1 MVFFITSLKSTIKA
15 KLFYLCIKK
24 IMKRISLT
32 LAIIFSIFSFNTFSQ
47 SCSPFII
54 NMYDSF
60 GDGWNGNDLTFTD
73 TNGTIFFSTT
83 LNSGSSGTDSVC
95 LPSGCF
101 IVSCDGGSWQ
111 GEVSWDILD
120 STGGVVL
127 SGGAPYS
134 GYIGTCIFGCTDPNA
149 VNFNPFAHINIGF
162 CVYGCIQSD
171 TSESFENGFGTTW
184 IQDPNN
190 SVDWTNISGTT
201 PSFNTGPSSAFD
213 GNFYI
218 YTEASGSSNSEAVI
232 YVDCIDPTQWSQL
245 SLVFAY
251 HMFGSSMGTLSIDVS
266 TDTGSTWIQEW
277 SISGDQGNQWNQ
289 TFVDLSSYT
298 NNISVRV
305 QAETGNSFES
315 DIAIDLLQFMEI
327 PSIGCTNPLAS
338 NFDSTAVIDDGSCIF
353 PTGCTNPLADN
364 YDSTA
369 VIDDS
374 SCVFSNCTQL
384 TLNMYDSFGDGWNGN
399 DFIFTG
405 SNGTVLFT
413 TTLSSGSTGSYSFC
427 APFDCYTVSCDG
439 GSWQGEVSWDL
450 VDTNGIVIFSGGAPY
465 LDTLCF
471 PVVIGCTNPLATNYD
486 SLANVDN
493 GFCFFGCIEADT
505 SESFEN
511 GLGITWLQS
520 SNDDIDWIN
529 NSGGTPSFNTGPS
542 SAYDGNFYMY
552 TEASVSG
559 IGYPN
564 KEAII
569 YVSCIDPTKWTQLAL
584 VFSYHMYGTS
594 MGDLS
599 VDVSVDS
606 GTTWVEE
613 WTLSGNQGDQWNQAV
628 VDLSAYSNNISVR
641 IQAETGTSFTSD
653 FAVDLL
659 QFTEMPSIGCTNPL
673 ADNYDSTAVIDDGS
687 CYFSNCTQLTLNMF
701 DSFGDGWNGNDFTI
715 TSSNGNTFF
724 TTTLSTGSSGS
735 SLFCAPSDCYTITCD
750 GGSWQGEVSWD
761 LVDSNGVVIL
771 SGDAP
776 YSGSLCIPAIVGCTN
791 PLAINYDSTA
801 TIDDGSCFFGCI
813 QVDTSESFESGLG
826 ITWVMDPNNDIDWTN
841 RSGGTPSFGT
851 GPSGAFD
858 GSYYMYTEAS
868 GNGNGYP
875 NKQASMYVP
884 CVDPTQWSSLGI
896 AFAYHMRG
904 TSMGT
909 LSIDVSPDSGTTWIQ
924 EWSLSGNQG
933 NQWNEVYVDLSAYT
947 SDISVRV
954 KGITGNSWRSDI
966 AVDLIRFLEMP
977 VYGCTDP
984 FANNF
989 DSTAVYDDGSCTYV
1003 GCTDPYSINYCT
1015 YCNVNDSISCQYY
1028 SCKTTDYSENF
1039 ESNNFSVVG
1048 WTNYSGSEAAVT
1060 LNSLNAIADT
1070 VSLRFEGGTG
1080 NSWGTYVTENQAY
1093 ANVEHLASASLC
1105 LDLTNNNL
1113 SDTVTLS
1120 FETVMFSSFITTPF
1134 SWLRVKVDGN
1144 VISDSYGNSS
1154 YNNTTLPYTFG
1165 GNTVLSYDLSAY
1177 SGGIHYIT
1185 FECINKYGSSANNP
1199 ATVNYVWVDNVNISL
1214 PLISGC
1220 TDSIALNYNIS
1231 AQIDDGSCFY
1241 DIFGCTDST
1250 ALNYDPLATA
1260 DDGSCIYT
1268 VFGCTDPLALN
1279 FSLIAN
1285 TDDGSCIYCL
1295 FGCMDSLAFNYD
1307 PNATCDDGSC
1317 VQFVYGCTD
1326 STALNYLPS
1335 ANSDDGSCQFAG
1347 CTDSTA
1353 LNYNPL
1359 ATLDDGSC
1367 ISATFGCTDSTAQ
1380 NFNPL
1385 ANIDDGSC
1393 IAGIFGCT
1401 DPIALNYFPG
1411 ATYDDGS
1418 CIFAGCTDS
1427 TALNYDPQAT
1437 IDDGSCVLCVYGCM
1451 DTIAINYN
1459 SSATCDD
1466 GSCQYQSN
1474 CTSPKPD
1481 GLYIFDLID
1490 TRVKIGWNNMN
1501 SNDCMVLKY
1510 FVRYREVGTT
1520 SWTTKS
1526 AGVGNG
1532 LCIFGLNTTFK
1543 QLLNLTPSTNYEFKM
1558 KAFYC
1563 DGTSSNYSSSVQ
1575 FTTKDQCPEMT
1586 NLSATTF
1593 NGNQAKVRFDW
1604 DTSGTYTF
1612 ARILLRVDTTGS
1624 AWQTA
1629 GGFGVY
1635 YPNLFVNKFGLQPG
1649 ESYRAQGRTFCDS
1662 NITAYR
1668 SPTWTSPI
1676 FWTQPGSTRNSGGVT
1691 IADLTVF
1698 PNPTRDI
1705 FSVSFVSDDIQ
1716 DIQIRV
1722 INVLGNI
1729 IYKEEKQKFTGEYI
1743 KQIDINKFGKGI
1755 YFLEIETPDGIINKK
1770 LILH

>member
-1 MVFFITSLKSTIKA
+1 M
-15 KLFYLCIKK
+15 KK
-24 IMKRISLT
+24 ISIT
-32 LAIIFSIFSFNTFSQ
+32 VAIIFSIFSFNTFSQ

-218 YTEASGSSNSEAVI
+218 YTEASGSANSEAVI

-735 SLFCAPSDCYTITCD
+735 SFFCAPSDCYTITCD

-776 YSGSLCIPAIVGCTN
+776 YSGSLCIPTIVGCTN

-1060 LNSLNAIADT
+1060 LNNLNAIADT

-1113 SDTVTLS
+1113 SDTITLS

-1279 FSLIAN
+1279 FSSIAN

-1295 FGCMDSLAFNYD
+1295 YGCMDSLAFNYD
-1307 PNATCDDGSC
+1307 PIATCDDGSC

-1347 CTDSTA
+1347 CTDSSA

-1451 DTIAINYN
+1451 DTIALNYN

-1593 NGNQAKVRFDW
+1593 SGNQAKVRFDW

-1612 ARILLRVDTTGS
+1612 ARILLRVDTPGS

>member
-1 MVFFITSLKSTIKA
+1 M
-15 KLFYLCIKK
+15 KK
-24 IMKRISLT
+24 ISIT
-32 LAIIFSIFSFNTFSQ
+32 VAIIFSIFSFNTFSQ

-218 YTEASGSSNSEAVI
+218 YTEASGSANSEAVI

-511 GLGITWLQS
+511 GLGITWLQY

-735 SLFCAPSDCYTITCD
+735 SFFCAPSDCYTITCD

-776 YSGSLCIPAIVGCTN
+776 YSGSLCIPTIVGCTN

-1113 SDTVTLS
+1113 SDTITLS

-1279 FSLIAN
+1279 FSSIAN

-1295 FGCMDSLAFNYD
+1295 YGCMDSLAFNYD
-1307 PNATCDDGSC
+1307 PIATCDDGSC

-1347 CTDSTA
+1347 CTDSSA

-1451 DTIAINYN
+1451 DTIALNYN

-1593 NGNQAKVRFDW
+1593 SGNQAKVRFDW

-1612 ARILLRVDTTGS
+1612 ARILLRVDTPGS

-1691 IADLTVF
+1691 ITDLTVF

>member
-1 MVFFITSLKSTIKA
+1 M
-15 KLFYLCIKK
+15 KK
-24 IMKRISLT
+24 ISIT
-32 LAIIFSIFSFNTFSQ
+32 VAIIFSIFSFNTFSQ

-120 STGGVVL
+120 STGVVVL

-218 YTEASGSSNSEAVI
+218 YTEASGSANSEAVI

-338 NFDSTAVIDDGSCIF
+338 NFDSTAFIDDGSCIF

-735 SLFCAPSDCYTITCD
+735 SFFCAPSDCYTITCD

-989 DSTAVYDDGSCTYV
+989 DSTAVYDDGSCAYV

-1015 YCNVNDSISCQYY
+1015 YCNVNDSISCLYY

-1185 FECINKYGSSANNP
+1185 FECINKYGTSANNP

-1214 PLISGC
+1214 PLIPGC

-1295 FGCMDSLAFNYD
+1295 YGCMDSLAFNYD

-1401 DPIALNYFPG
+1401 NPIALNYFPG

-1427 TALNYDPQAT
+1427 SALNYDPQAT

-1532 LCIFGLNTTFK
+1532 LCVFGLNTTFK

-1563 DGTSSNYSSSVQ
+1563 DGTSSNYSSPVQ

-1691 IADLTVF
+1691 ISDLTVF

-1755 YFLEIETPDGIINKK
+1755 YFLEIETLDGIINKK

>member
-1 MVFFITSLKSTIKA
+1 M
-15 KLFYLCIKK
+15 KK
-24 IMKRISLT
+24 ISIT
-32 LAIIFSIFSFNTFSQ
+32 VAIIFSIFSFNTFSQ

-120 STGGVVL
+120 STGSVVL

-218 YTEASGSSNSEAVI
+218 YTEASGSANSEAVI

-735 SLFCAPSDCYTITCD
+735 SFFCAPSDCYTITCD

-989 DSTAVYDDGSCTYV
+989 DSTAVYDDGSCAYV

-1015 YCNVNDSISCQYY
+1015 YCNVNDSISCLYY

-1185 FECINKYGSSANNP
+1185 FECINKYGTSANNP

-1214 PLISGC
+1214 PLIPGC

-1295 FGCMDSLAFNYD
+1295 YGCMDSLAFNYD

-1401 DPIALNYFPG
+1401 NPIALNYFPG

-1427 TALNYDPQAT
+1427 SALNYDPQAT

-1563 DGTSSNYSSSVQ
+1563 DGTSSNYSSPVQ

-1691 IADLTVF
+1691 ISDLTVF

-1755 YFLEIETPDGIINKK
+1755 YFLEIETLDGIINKK

>member
-1 MVFFITSLKSTIKA
+1 M
-15 KLFYLCIKK
+15 KK
-24 IMKRISLT
+24 ISIT
-32 LAIIFSIFSFNTFSQ
+32 VAIIFSIFSFNTFSQ

-218 YTEASGSSNSEAVI
+218 YTEASGSANSEAVI

-735 SLFCAPSDCYTITCD
+735 SFFCAPSDCYTITCD

-776 YSGSLCIPAIVGCTN
+776 YSGSLCIPTIVGCTN

-1113 SDTVTLS
+1113 SDTITLS

-1279 FSLIAN
+1279 FSSIAN

-1295 FGCMDSLAFNYD
+1295 YGCMDSLAFNYD
-1307 PNATCDDGSC
+1307 PIATCDDGSC

-1347 CTDSTA
+1347 CTDSSA

-1451 DTIAINYN
+1451 DTIALNYN

-1593 NGNQAKVRFDW
+1593 SGNQAKVRFDW

-1612 ARILLRVDTTGS
+1612 ARILLRVDTPGS

-1691 IADLTVF
+1691 ITDLTVF

>member
-1 MVFFITSLKSTIKA
+1 M
-15 KLFYLCIKK
+15 KK
-24 IMKRISLT
+24 ISIT
-32 LAIIFSIFSFNTFSQ
+32 VAIIFSIFSFNTFSQ

-218 YTEASGSSNSEAVI
+218 YTEASGSANSEAVI

-735 SLFCAPSDCYTITCD
+735 SFFCAPSDCYTITCD

-776 YSGSLCIPAIVGCTN
+776 YSGSLCIPTIVGCTN

-1113 SDTVTLS
+1113 SDTITLS

-1279 FSLIAN
+1279 FSSIAN

-1295 FGCMDSLAFNYD
+1295 YGCMDSLAFNYD
-1307 PNATCDDGSC
+1307 PIATCDDGSC

-1347 CTDSTA
+1347 CTDSSA

-1451 DTIAINYN
+1451 DTIALNYN

-1593 NGNQAKVRFDW
+1593 SGNQAKVRFDW

-1612 ARILLRVDTTGS
+1612 ARILLRVDTPGS